1 MRPCGRTHRCLRR
14 LTFLLLVASL
24 ALPAQ
29 GWALECPQATIR
41 SRIDAADAAFVGT
54 LTGQR
59 PAPGGRRFYRF
70 DVAQAVKGPVG
81 AEIEIGA
88 PLLVDANDR
97 PVGAGVDAGVFA
109 RLDGATFTTDSCGL
123 TDPGALLAEAD
134 EPRGGWIKLL
144 IGAAI
149 LAAAVAYSLVR
160 LSRRRPRTSG
170 HTG

>member
-1 MRPCGRTHRCLRR
+1 
-14 LTFLLLVASL
+14 
-24 ALPAQ
+24 
-29 GWALECPQATIR
+29 
-41 SRIDAADAAFVGT
+41 
-54 LTGQR
+54 
-59 PAPGGRRFYRF
+59 
-70 DVAQAVKGPVG
+70 VKGPVG
-81 AEIEIGA
+81 TEIEVRS
-88 PLLVDANDR
+88 PPLVDANDR
-97 PVGAGVDAGVFA
+97 PVGTGVDAGVFA

-149 LAAAVAYSLVR
+149 LAAALVYSLVR

>member
-1 MRPCGRTHRCLRR
+1 M
-14 LTFLLLVASL
+14 VASL

-41 SRIDAADAAFVGT
+41 ARIDAADAVFVGT

-59 PAPGGRRFYRF
+59 PAPDGERFYRF

-81 AEIEIGA
+81 AEIEVRS
-88 PLLVDANDR
+88 PLLVDASDR

-109 RLDGATFTTDSCGL
+109 LLEGATFTTDSCGL

-144 IGAAI
+144 VGVAI
-149 LAAAVAYSLVR
+149 LAAALVYSLVR
-160 LSRRRPRTSG
+160 VSRRRRI
-170 HTG
+170 